1 MVMCVV
7 MGCSKRSG
15 RDKDVKF
22 FRIPAVQQHK
32 GQKEKELCKRR
43 RDGYL
48 AAISRE
54 RISFKILENDC
65 ICSRHFISGKP
76 ASLHD
81 DTNPDWLPTLNL
93 GHKKFKRESIDDS
106 LHLKRYERCK
116 RRRERKVIA
125 DSPNSIPTK
134 HNLSVNSEQKD
145 DFQSEGSFLQE
156 GGQLLGVHMDVEV
169 NVRSHAAVHVDNA
182 W

>member
-1 MVMCVV
+1 M
-7 MGCSKRSG
+7 
-15 RDKDVKF
+15 
-22 FRIPAVQQHK
+22 
-32 GQKEKELCKRR
+32 
-43 RDGYL
+43 
-48 AAISRE
+48 
-54 RISFKILENDC
+54 
-65 ICSRHFISGKP
+65 
-76 ASLHD
+76 HD